1 MNILK
6 CSEEAMSACPD
17 KELCERQ
24 GEARFAEGSECHKFN
39 EKIAAGASPRPT
51 IRKEK
56 KPMNNLKE
64 TVDMMLSQDYKER
77 FKAEVCQLDIRIGKL
92 ANMLS
97 AWQAG
102 ELGFQPTCSYDLLE
116 AQLNSMKVYRHF
128 LAVRA
133 EIEGVA
139 L

>member
-1 MNILK
+1 MQNGIVGELRAMELK
-6 CSEEAMSACPD
+6 D
-17 KELCERQ
+17 
-24 GEARFAEGSECHKFN
+24 
-39 EKIAAGASPRPT
+39 T
-51 IRKEK
+51 I
-56 KPMNNLKE
+56 
-64 TVDMMLSQDYKER
+64 VMMTSDDYKER

-92 ANMLS
+92 VNMLS
-97 AWQAG
+97 AWAAG

-128 LAVRA
+128 LSVRA